1 MASACKFFDEDAVYR
16 INKKKYVDVGL
27 VLENSEFI
35 SSDEE
40 QSDDPDYHGWER
52 MKKGHVRV
60 AWYPN
65 GAEEV
70 LPERK
75 VNYPIIFHLFLFLLK
90 YFYVILKYKVYLNCL
105 IQEKII
111 YVICLSIYGTC
122 FPSLICFDLAQSA
135 P

>member
-1 MASACKFFDEDAVYR
+1 MASTCKFFDEDAVYR
-16 INKKKYVDVGL
+16 INKKKFVDVGL

-75 VNYPIIFHLFLFLLK
+75 VCNLFYFTIYELLVNS
-90 YFYVILKYKVYLNCL
+90 FTSLK
-105 IQEKII
+105 
-111 YVICLSIYGTC
+111 
-122 FPSLICFDLAQSA
+122 
-135 P
+135 

>member
-1 MASACKFFDEDAVYR
+1 MSFLQSTSVSISNMASACKFFDEDAVYR
-16 INKKKYVDVGL
+16 INKKKFVDVGL

-75 VNYPIIFHLFLFLLK
+75 VIFLFSVKNCYFSHLK
-90 YFYVILKYKVYLNCL
+90 
-105 IQEKII
+105 QR
-111 YVICLSIYGTC
+111 
-122 FPSLICFDLAQSA
+122 
-135 P
+135 

>member
-1 MASACKFFDEDAVYR
+1 MPVSWQLLHIRSINLSFDLSNMASACKFFDEDAVYR

-75 VNYPIIFHLFLFLLK
+75 VNIPILFSFIHIFK
-90 YFYVILKYKVYLNCL
+90 NILCHY
-105 IQEKII
+105 EM
-111 YVICLSIYGTC
+111 
-122 FPSLICFDLAQSA
+122 
-135 P
+135 

>member
-16 INKKKYVDVGL
+16 INKKKFVDVGL

-70 LPERK
+70 LPEKK
-75 VNYPIIFHLFLFLLK
+75 VSIQGFFAFCKFKIVIFH
-90 YFYVILKYKVYLNCL
+90 
-105 IQEKII
+105 
-111 YVICLSIYGTC
+111 STC
-122 FPSLICFDLAQSA
+122 
-135 P
+135 

>member
-75 VNYPIIFHLFLFLLK
+75 VHIPILFHLFLFFMK
-90 YFYVILKYKVYLNCL
+90 YFYVILKFIMYSTCL
-105 IQEKII
+105 IQKKII
-111 YVICLSIYGTC
+111 YVVCLSIYWAY
-122 FPSLICFDLAQSA
+122 FPCLFCFDLVQSA

>member
-70 LPERK
+70 LPEKK
-75 VNYPIIFHLFLFLLK
+75 VNIIVLLPLFMFSK
-90 YFYVILKYKVYLNCL
+90 SCAI
-105 IQEKII
+105 
-111 YVICLSIYGTC
+111 
-122 FPSLICFDLAQSA
+122 
-135 P
+135 

>member
-16 INKKKYVDVGL
+16 INKKKHVDVGL

-75 VNYPIIFHLFLFLLK
+75 VCIINLP
-90 YFYVILKYKVYLNCL
+90 YVIKFMVSSSFFFFFWK
-105 IQEKII
+105 
-111 YVICLSIYGTC
+111 T
-122 FPSLICFDLAQSA
+122 
-135 P
+135 